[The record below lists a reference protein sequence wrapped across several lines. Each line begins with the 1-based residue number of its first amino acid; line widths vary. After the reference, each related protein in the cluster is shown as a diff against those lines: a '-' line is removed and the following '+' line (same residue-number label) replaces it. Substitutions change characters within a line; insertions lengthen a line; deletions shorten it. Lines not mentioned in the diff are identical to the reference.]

1 MHRPDEL
8 PVTAQH
14 SHVRAQSPLLR
25 AAVMLITAAI
35 LALIVGLLLVWWRQ
49 ERITFQP
56 PPPPYDEPADA
67 HRVAYTALDGTSL
80 FAFVI
85 GEAAKDEGLV
95 LAFHGNADLAVWQI
109 PWAREL
115 ARRSGWRVM
124 LAEYR
129 GYGGA
134 AGKPSYANAQLDA
147 RAALAYATGSLGVP
161 PSRMVFFGHSLG
173 SAVASELAA
182 ETPPASLLL
191 QSPFTSARDMARII
205 VAKPVTMAWKVI
217 SRIHYDTESR
227 VTILDTPV
235 HVVHGN
241 RDLIVPVR
249 MGRRVYE
256 ASLVKGQLLIVSGA
270 GHNDL
275 EERGGDRY
283 WNWLVS
289 ALTDAVAV
297 R

>member
-1 MHRPDEL
+1 
-8 PVTAQH
+8 
-14 SHVRAQSPLLR
+14 
-25 AAVMLITAAI
+25 MLITAAI

-256 ASLVKGQLLIVSGA
+256 ASRVKGQLLIVSGA